1 VSLAYDVIVIGLG
14 AMGSA
19 ACYQLARRGQ
29 RVLGLDALPAGHT
42 LGSSHGESRIIRMAY
57 YEHPSY
63 VPLLR
68 RAYELW
74 AATQAEV
81 GRELLRL
88 TGGLYV
94 GRPEGPL
101 VAGSLLS
108 ARAHALPHEVLSAEE
123 IRARFPGIQPAGEE
137 VGLFEERAGVL
148 FPERCISAHLELAA
162 RYGAELHHARA
173 VLEWQAGDSDVEV
186 HTADA
191 RYTAGRLVLTPGAW
205 FSKLLRDLGLQ
216 LTVERIP
223 VVWFEPRRPIEL
235 PIYIW
240 ELNPHPDP
248 GASVFYGVP
257 HLEWPGA
264 KVGRHHQGQVC
275 DPDTVDRQATEADEA
290 PIRAFVEARIP
301 HLAGPT
307 ASRRICLY
315 TTTPDEHFIIDQHP
329 GHANVV
335 FAGGFSGHG
344 FKFASVVGE
353 ILADLVTTGRA
364 TPDADFLR
372 YARLMEQAVPEAS
385 AG

>member
-1 VSLAYDVIVIGLG
+1 VSRSYDVIVVGLG

-29 RVLGLDALPAGHT
+29 RVLGLDAFPAGHT

-74 AATQAEV
+74 AATQAEA
-81 GRELLRL
+81 GGELLRL
-88 TGGLYV
+88 TGGVYV
-94 GRPEGPL
+94 GRPDSPL

-108 ARAHALPHEVLSAEE
+108 ARTHGLPHEVLSAED
-123 IRARFPGIQPAGEE
+123 IRARFPGLQPAADE

-148 FPERCISAHLELAA
+148 FPERCIEAFLDLA
-162 RYGAELHHARA
+162 RQSGAELHHARA
-173 VLEWQAGDSDVEV
+173 VLEWQAGDSGVVV

-191 RYTAGRLVLTPGAW
+191 GYTAGQLVLTPGAW
-205 FSKLLRDLGLQ
+205 FPKLLRDLGLQ
-216 LTVERIP
+216 LRVERIP
-223 VVWFEPRRPIEL
+223 VVWFQPRRPVEL

-240 ELNPHPDP
+240 EHE
-248 GASVFYGVP
+248 SVFYGVP
-257 HLEWPGA
+257 HLDWAGA

-275 DPDTVDRQATEADEA
+275 DPETVDRQATEADEA
-290 PIRAFVEARIP
+290 PIRAFVQARIP
-301 HLAGPT
+301 DLAGPT

-315 TTTPDEHFIIDQHP
+315 TTTPDERFIIDRHP
-329 GHANVV
+329 RHANVV

-353 ILADLVTTGRA
+353 ILTDLVVDGRA

-372 YARLMEQAVPEAS
+372 SAARSLSGEPV
-385 AG
+385 